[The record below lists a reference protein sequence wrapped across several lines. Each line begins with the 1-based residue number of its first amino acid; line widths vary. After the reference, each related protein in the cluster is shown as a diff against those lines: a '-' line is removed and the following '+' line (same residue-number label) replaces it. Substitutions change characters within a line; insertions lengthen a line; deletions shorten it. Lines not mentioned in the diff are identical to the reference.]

1 MTEENAFNQV
11 MNIITEVVII
21 IGLIGHVI
29 TFIVF
34 SRSTFRKNSIGIYC
48 RTLAIFDSNILS
60 HAVMNLI
67 IIINGYS
74 AAFSSDIA
82 CKLYAYVMY
91 ALGSMPG
98 WILIAFSVDKLFSL
112 RRVTGTMKRPIIHY
126 SIITAIV
133 LIHLTLYIVIPIYL
147 RPVVIPGYGV
157 LCDVSTLS
165 FGETLNIVYMAE
177 SSIIPF
183 VIMFITSIITIK
195 LLWKSRRQMKTAVN
209 LGNQQNKRKSRD
221 AMFALTSLTF
231 NILFIVLKMPLL
243 VCLTI
248 GFEFINGYVLEFS
261 ILFYILNLS
270 IGVFVHFVSNSLFR
284 RELFILFRIRKVDQ
298 SEANYKKVILNKR
311 KKIYLFFIIFIM
323 NKIMKNVNS

>member
-1 MTEENAFNQV
+1 MDSEQNFLYIKTIVTLIMAFIGV
-11 MNIITEVVII
+11 IGNIIS
-21 IGLIGHVI
+21 
-29 TFIVF
+29 FIVF
-34 SRSTFRKNSIGIYC
+34 SRKTFRKNSISIYC
-48 RTLAIFDSNILS
+48 RALAVFDSNILS

-67 IIINGYS
+67 ILINGYS

-82 CKLYAYVMY
+82 CELYGYVMY
-91 ALGSMPG
+91 AVGSIPG
-98 WILIAFSVDKLFSL
+98 WILIAFSVDKLLSL

-133 LIHLTLYIVIPIYL
+133 LIHLILYIVIPIYL
-147 RPVVIPGYGV
+147 RTVVIPGYGV

-165 FGETLNIVYMAE
+165 FGDVINIVYMAE

-195 LLWKSRRQMKTAVN
+195 LLWKSRCQVGMAVN
-209 LGNQQNKRKSRD
+209 LGSQQNKRKNRD

-248 GFEFINGYVLEFS
+248 GFSFLNNYALEFS
-261 ILFYILNLS
+261 GLLYFLNLS
-270 IGVFVHFVSNSLFR
+270 IGFFVHFIANSLFR
-284 RELFILFRIRKVDQ
+284 RELFILFRIRKPLV
-298 SEANYKKVILNKR
+298 SSTSNRRVNKLPILLNR
-311 KKIYLFFIIFIM
+311 
-323 NKIMKNVNS
+323 